1 MLDIQN
7 FIDGSFTQAI
17 DGESLDDFNPATAQ
31 CIATIPRSQS
41 ADVELAVSAAQSAQP
56 AWTAL
61 TLEQRAV
68 WLDRIA
74 DALEEKTEHI
84 ARTESIDTGKP
95 IALARKVDA
104 ARSCLLYTSP
114 SPRDS

>member
-7 FIDGSFTQAI
+7 FIDGAFTQALGGKSI
-17 DGESLDDFNPATAQ
+17 EDFNPATTQ

-41 ADVELAVSAAQSAQP
+41 EDVELAVSAAQSAQP

-68 WLDRIA
+68 
-74 DALEEKTEHI
+74 
-84 ARTESIDTGKP
+84 
-95 IALARKVDA
+95 
-104 ARSCLLYTSP
+104 
-114 SPRDS
+114 